1 MMEKVFKQS
10 SFSRSLINESKLG
23 AYYTD
28 VNHCERIGQLFKW
41 PEDNVTVL
49 EPSVGN
55 AAAVVAVTKDCPNK
69 EIYGVELNTDTY
81 TQLKERGD
89 CDHVL
94 NADFLNGV
102 KISNSRFTFVF
113 ANPPYGVHQ
122 EKNER
127 LEKLFLEKLTGYMTA
142 GGVLAYVIP
151 YLVLKDD
158 EFIKCFCNRFNP
170 LVVFKFDDDEYKKF
184 KQVVIIA
191 VKRSSMGCFS
201 QWREQFK
208 SSVGNLDKIPYL
220 PELGAQI
227 KMKVP
232 VPTATSEIEYFTTL
246 RFDAK
251 AAGEILERSALYGSF
266 VQKVFLP
273 DYQVMELGN
282 PPVPLKKD
290 LLYLIAVSGGGQGKV
305 GSEENNDVH
314 LQRGVVKVIKENHIE
329 VIGDGKS
336 VLKESSF
343 SKIAISV
350 IQNDGTISTL
360 E

>member
-1 MMEKVFKQS
+1 MEKIFKQN

-81 TQLKERGD
+81 NEVKERGV
-89 CDHVL
+89 CNHLL

-102 KISNSRFTFVF
+102 KISNSKFTFVF

-122 EKNER
+122 ENNER

-142 GGVLAYVIP
+142 GGVIAYVIP
-151 YLVLKDD
+151 YSVLREDS
-158 EFIKCFCNRFNP
+158 FMKCFLNRFNP
-170 LVVFKFDDDEYKKF
+170 LVVFKFDDDEYQKF
-184 KQVVIIA
+184 KQVVVIA
-191 VKRSSMGCFS
+191 VKRRSLGCFV
-201 QWREQFK
+201 QWRERFE
-208 SSVGNLDKIPYL
+208 SSIEDLEKIPYL
-220 PELGAQI
+220 PELGAPI
-227 KMKVP
+227 KTKVP
-232 VPTATSEIEYFTTL
+232 VPSATSEIEYFTTL
-246 RFDAK
+246 KFDAK
-251 AAGEILERSALYGSF
+251 AAGEMLEGSALYGSF
-266 VQKVFLP
+266 AHKAFLP

-314 LQRGVVKVIKENHIE
+314 LQRGVVKVIKENHITINE
-329 VIGDGKS
+329 SGS
-336 VLKESSF
+336 TVLKESSF

-350 IQNDGTISTL
+350 IQNDGTITTL